1 MLDLEN
7 PEHSIVLFHLLF
19 CRHRH
24 LFCEKYRFFP
34 KKPRGAPVHWGEVM
48 VGVRQPQVT
57 AEMRCGK
64 EICVHFQ
71 DPPRNAEG
79 EGLEWDGNL
88 GWKIGELV

>member
-1 MLDLEN
+1 M
-7 PEHSIVLFHLLF
+7 
-19 CRHRH
+19 
-24 LFCEKYRFFP
+24 
-34 KKPRGAPVHWGEVM
+34 HWGEVM